1 MLFTHETS
9 ADQFDPFSY
18 GNLRGLEA
26 NIQHSSSTEMNPRD
40 ASSNSCVS
48 VSPENFSFSW
58 LSFQGNNCQSA
69 TLDHDKRPLSDAKQ
83 CQVACKRSKQI
94 DHNTLLCSFEE
105 RPFNSG
111 VEASSSALADEFVET
126 REPDHIPENY
136 GTTTCS
142 SSSGIPCPTHEQTV
156 GVESL
161 YLPDWVT
168 SFPGY
173 FEDCGLVG
181 VDNHIDEIDS
191 PVHEYL
197 PRKSVPIGPDH
208 QADIPQWRPR
218 VSANVPGASGSC
230 ADLAYSSAS
239 TSESIPRVDGSES
252 DRWIRHCVIPMP
264 SCSCAVDWAGGDRID
279 CGCSDEGSVRCARQ
293 HIMEARKSL
302 ELGLGQDKFRELGLC
317 EMGEDVAQR
326 WTDEEEKLFQGVVS
340 SNPISLGMKFWDY
353 LPHALPGKTSRE
365 FVSYYFNVF
374 MLRKRAQQNRS
385 DTMRVDSDDDELPGE
400 APLTEQEEED
410 PAVESPK
417 HEHFINNSM
426 STEDAHE
433 ESEGK
438 KGLMD
443 GSCFND

>member
-26 NIQHSSSTEMNPRD
+26 DSQHSSFTEINSRD
-40 ASSNSCVS
+40 AISNSCVS
-48 VSPENFSFSW
+48 VSPENYSFSW
-58 LSFQGNNCQSA
+58 LPLPGNNYQPA
-69 TLDHDKRPLSDAKQ
+69 TLDHDKRPLSDVKQ
-83 CQVACKRSKQI
+83 CQVACKRSKQT

-105 RPFNSG
+105 RPFSSG
-111 VEASSSALADEFVET
+111 VETSSSALSDEFVET
-126 REPDHIPENY
+126 REPDHIPAND

-142 SSSGIPCPTHEQTV
+142 VSSGIPCPTREQAF

-173 FEDCGLVG
+173 FEDCGLVD
-181 VDNHIDEIDS
+181 VDNHVDDIDL

-197 PRKSVPIGPDH
+197 PRKCVPIGPDN
-208 QADIPQWRPR
+208 QVGIPEWRPR
-218 VSANVPGASGSC
+218 VSVNVPGASGSC
-230 ADLAYSSAS
+230 ADLAYGSAS
-239 TSESIPRVDGSES
+239 TSESVPGDDDRES
-252 DRWIRHCVIPMP
+252 DKWIRHCVIPMP
-264 SCSCAVDWAGGDRID
+264 SCSCAVDWAGDNKID

-293 HIMEARKSL
+293 HIMETRKSL

-326 WTDEEEKLFQGVVS
+326 WTDEDEKLFQGVVF
-340 SNPISLGMKFWDY
+340 SNPVSLGKNFWDH
-353 LPHALPGKTSRE
+353 LPHAFPGKSSKE
-365 FVSYYFNVF
+365 LISYYFNVF

-385 DTMRVDSDDDELPGE
+385 DNMRVDSDDELPGE
-400 APLTEQEEED
+400 PPVDEQKEED
-410 PAVESPK
+410 PAVKCPK
-417 HEHFINNSM
+417 REHFINNSM
-426 STEDAHE
+426 SIEDVHE

-438 KGLMD
+438 QFD
-443 GSCFND
+443 GSSFHG